1 MNHWDKS
8 RASCSAPQEIVE
20 TVRVR
25 CVRDHA
31 RISILSLTSR
41 THSYLP
47 QSNTGKRSQERNISR
62 VRCTQQ
68 CISHSG
74 DERKGLE
81 CIILSNIDSSS
92 LQIKRNATL
101 GKSRKTG
108 VGLTLYWFLARSSH
122 FVRKPGHVVADRAVS
137 SLEPTRRVDR
147 ARAMARGEDMFK
159 WEPDAVSVMLSKP
172 PKLEMVKL
180 PSPESDEEEQDDE
193 NEHTKTSNKN
203 FLSHCEELKRYG
215 DLVRREDELVEK
227 LLTRLSVQNLPAEC
241 VWQHAPW
248 MEYLL
253 RDLIER
259 GLVEEVRDENDCL
272 LEYKIAANRYKTEKE
287 LPSRH
292 IRVQMP
298 LRVSKPWKKVPKK
311 RKRLLILVTVV
322 RFE

>member
-1 MNHWDKS
+1 
-8 RASCSAPQEIVE
+8 
-20 TVRVR
+20 
-25 CVRDHA
+25 
-31 RISILSLTSR
+31 
-41 THSYLP
+41 
-47 QSNTGKRSQERNISR
+47 
-62 VRCTQQ
+62 
-68 CISHSG
+68 
-74 DERKGLE
+74 
-81 CIILSNIDSSS
+81 
-92 LQIKRNATL
+92 
-101 GKSRKTG
+101 
-108 VGLTLYWFLARSSH
+108 
-122 FVRKPGHVVADRAVS
+122 
-137 SLEPTRRVDR
+137 
-147 ARAMARGEDMFK
+147 MARGEDSFK

-193 NEHTKTSNKN
+193 NEDTKTSNKN

-311 RKRLLILVTVV
+311 RKRPTNNS
-322 RFE
+322 RYSSADSNRSRRSSKRRRNASDSSEDNE